1 MTQRWPANTMKVG
14 GAILAGWILKEG
26 FSSPPYIPTK
36 GDVPT
41 IGHGSTQYEDG
52 RKVKLTDPPI
62 TRKRAEELAL
72 HELDKTYGRCVKKR
86 LGDALVS
93 DTEWRLAV
101 DFAGNYGCYRYEQS
115 SIATETVNGN
125 YEKACRSY
133 RLYKFQAKRDCSLS
147 INWGPNGCKGVWLRS
162 LKREADCLAQL

>member
-26 FSSPPYIPTK
+26 FSSPPYIPTQ

-86 LGDALVS
+86 LGDA
-93 DTEWRLAV
+93 
-101 DFAGNYGCYRYEQS
+101 
-115 SIATETVNGN
+115 
-125 YEKACRSY
+125 
-133 RLYKFQAKRDCSLS
+133 
-147 INWGPNGCKGVWLRS
+147 
-162 LKREADCLAQL
+162 